1 MWPVSNRSSGTLKS
15 VWSMMKPRDEAY
27 GSKVGS
33 KWQGHLERIQT
44 LATLFLVSSPTFAAP
59 PYRTD
64 DPEPTDYQHFELYN
78 HSTGVHVSGDTNGF
92 LPAVEFDYGIMPETQ
107 LTIVAPMAFDRAV
120 GAPRKWGYGDMD
132 VGVKYRFIDQD
143 KNDWR
148 PSVAAFPTVEIATG
162 DARRGLGTGNTRTL
176 LPVWLLK
183 DIGDWTIS
191 GGGDYWINPG
201 SGNRNYWFFGS
212 LLQRKITDQFKI
224 GAEIFHQT
232 ADKADGKDSTG
243 FNIGG
248 VYDFTDHYHLVFSV
262 GRGIQ
267 HAKETNEFSW
277 YIGFEVTGG
286 DDKP

>member
-1 MWPVSNRSSGTLKS
+1 MRHAIENWEKVARTFGAAPG
-15 VWSMMKPRDEAY
+15 AY
-27 GSKVGS
+27 D
-33 KWQGHLERIQT
+33 
-44 LATLFLVSSPTFAAP
+44 LFSRFVPNLRGP

-78 HSTGVHVSGDTNGF
+78 HSTGEHVSGDTNGF

-107 LTIVAPMAFDRAV
+107 LSIVAPMTFDRAV
-120 GAPRKWGYGDMD
+120 GAPLKWGYGDMD
-132 VGVKYRFIDQD
+132 VGLKYRFIDQD
-143 KNDWR
+143 KNGWT

-162 DARRGLGTGNTRTL
+162 DARRGLGTGVTRTL
-176 LPVWLLK
+176 LPVWLQK
-183 DIGDWTIS
+183 DIGDWTIN
-191 GGGDYWINPG
+191 GGGGYWINPG

-212 LLQRKITDQFKI
+212 LLQCKITDQFKI

-232 ADKADGKDSTG
+232 ADKVDGKDSTG

-248 VYDFTDHYHLVFSV
+248 IYDFTDHYHLVFSA
-262 GRGIQ
+262 GRGIL